1 MCSSQDCRGDAES
14 FSTEIATCI
23 PDLRRGAKLLTR
35 NDEAA
40 ADLAQETLAKAWAAR
55 FSFTPG
61 TNLKGW
67 LFTIMRNQFRSE
79 MRRAWRRVPWDEER
93 GVRIPAARDEQ
104 NWSIEL
110 KDAARAIAAL
120 SRRQREAVIL
130 AGVGGFTSE
139 EVAALS
145 CCRMTA
151 VKSRVSR
158 ARHAMRAMLD
168 GTVPLRTGRSDT
180 SGNSIDDL
188 TRQLQ
193 QLTAKVSGEGLSAD
207 RQSP

>member
-14 FSTEIATCI
+14 FSREIATCI
-23 PDLRRGAKLLTR
+23 PALRRGARLLTR
-35 NDEAA
+35 NDDAA
-40 ADLAQETLAKAWAAR
+40 ADLTQETLAKAWAAR
-55 FSFTPG
+55 FTFTPG

-79 MRRAWRRVPWDEER
+79 MRRAWRRVPWDDER

-104 NWSIEL
+104 NWSVEL

-130 AGVGGFTSE
+130 AGVGGFSTE
-139 EVAALS
+139 EVAAISS
-145 CCRMTA
+145 CRITA

-158 ARHAMRAMLD
+158 ARHTMRSMLD
-168 GTVPLRTGRSDT
+168 GTAPLRTGRSDT

-193 QLTAKVSGEGLSAD
+193 QLAAKVSSEGVSTA
-207 RQSP
+207 RQTP